1 MSRKRKSSIAADV
14 VRLGLLAPMVV
25 GQRLGRMAA
34 ATPGSSRS
42 DAAEWQRMTS
52 EKWFATQESW
62 FAAAIAWQQQL
73 LGASLLAWSP
83 WSRVSPLDWW
93 KQRQVEAENVGAAA
107 LTPIVRRV
115 ANNAR
120 RLSRRS

>member
-1 MSRKRKSSIAADV
+1 MTRKRKGSAAADV
-14 VRLGLLAPMVV
+14 VRLGLLAPLVV

-34 ATPGSSRS
+34 ATPGSHRA

-52 EKWFATQESW
+52 EKWFAAQESW

-73 LGASLLAWSP
+73 LEAGMRAWSP

-93 KQRQVEAENVGAAA
+93 KQRQADARNVGAAA
-107 LTPIVRRV
+107 LTPVVRRV
-115 ANNAR
+115 AGNAR

>member
-1 MSRKRKSSIAADV
+1 MSRKRKNSMAADV

-34 ATPGSSRS
+34 PTGPRRS

-52 EKWFATQESW
+52 EKWFAAQESW

-73 LGASLLAWSP
+73 LGAGLLAWSP